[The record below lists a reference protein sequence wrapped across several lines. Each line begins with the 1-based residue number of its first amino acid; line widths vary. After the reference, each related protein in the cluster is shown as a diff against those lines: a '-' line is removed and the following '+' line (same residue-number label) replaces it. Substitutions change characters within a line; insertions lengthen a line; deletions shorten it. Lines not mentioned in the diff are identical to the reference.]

1 MTPSAL
7 RIASAATGTSPAS
20 ALRARR
26 GGGLV
31 FAAAMLGILLAG
43 CGFQPMYGGN
53 LAPQMSTIYV
63 EEIPER
69 NGFELRTRLIDI
81 LNSDGVMTG
90 KRYRLKISLNEA
102 TQGIA
107 LQNDATITRY
117 NNRMEA
123 RYVLSDAAGTVLH
136 QGSQSELSSY
146 NVVQSPYATL
156 AAEQDSSK
164 RAAQDMAERIRLDLG
179 VWFRRHK

>member
-1 MTPSAL
+1 MIRTL
-7 RIASAATGTSPAS
+7 TIAAFCA
-20 ALRARR
+20 
-26 GGGLV
+26 
-31 FAAAMLGILLAG
+31 LLAG
-43 CGFQPMYGGN
+43 CGFTPMYGGN
-53 LAPQMSTIYV
+53 LAPQMSAIYV
-63 EEIPER
+63 EDIPER

-81 LNSDGVMTG
+81 LNSDGVVTG
-90 KRYRLKISLNEA
+90 KRYRLKVNLTEA

-123 RYVLSDAAGTVLH
+123 KYVLTDAGGAVLH
-136 QGSQSELSSY
+136 QGIQSELSSY

-164 RAAQDMAERIRLDLG
+164 RAAQDMAERIRLELG
-179 VWFRRHK
+179 VWFRRQK